1 MMVFLCNQR
10 KVSLANNLGKYR
22 CLGPLS
28 VVLQVVKFV
37 EQLKMPRYLAS
48 FENNEEILQQASQYE
63 NIMHQSHMVLA
74 VVVRAIG

>member
-1 MMVFLCNQR
+1 
-10 KVSLANNLGKYR
+10 
-22 CLGPLS
+22 
-28 VVLQVVKFV
+28 
-37 EQLKMPRYLAS
+37 MPRYLAS